1 MTEEVKAPKKEK
13 APKPEKVVQNGVV
26 RPNAGTKTAKVWD
39 IADALS
45 AKLQAPAARK
55 DVLAEATKA
64 DINVST
70 AATQYGQW
78 RKFHN
83 LGKEPTEKTAA
94 AE

>member
-1 MTEEVKAPKKEK
+1 MSEEKAPKKEK
-13 APKPEKVVQNGVV
+13 APKPEKVVQNGIV

-39 IADALS
+39 IADGLS
-45 AKLQAPAARK
+45 AANKSPAARK
-55 DVLAEATKA
+55 DVLAEAQKA

-78 RKFHN
+78 RKFHG
-83 LGKEPTEKTAA
+83 LGKEPVEKTEA